1 LVHVLNKNGLWIEK
15 YAFLHFAMHVLC
27 TFRQIFKTTNKMRKR
42 LFTTGLMS
50 LLVTTAI
57 SLHAQPAPVPADSSA
72 TAIPKAEKSVTH
84 HSSKIDGK
92 IVNYTA
98 TAGTILLKNEKDE
111 SIALYGFTAY
121 TKDGEAD
128 ASKRPVTFVYNGGPG
143 SSSVWLHMGAVGPR
157 RVVVNDPD
165 VTPPPP
171 YKLEDNTSSILDVS
185 DIVMIDPVGTGLS
198 HAVGKAKNKDFWG
211 VDQDIKSVSQFI
223 KQYITD
229 NDRWNSPKYLLG
241 ESYGTMRSAGVVDYL
256 QESMGMSV
264 NGVILVSVVLDLRTL
279 TFQKGDDI
287 SFVLHLPTY
296 AAVAWYHNKLANK
309 PASLESFLKEVR
321 EFAGGAYSEALMKGD
336 RIDAAEKEQ
345 VLNKLAA
352 YTGLSKDYLAK
363 ANLRVSEPQFTQ
375 ELLRADHQTV
385 GRLDARYKGIN
396 QNLLSEFSDFDPQS
410 SAISPAY
417 TALFMNYY
425 YGDLKVN
432 KNNTYHISAYSAE
445 GFDWDWKRNRGGGG
459 GDPSTPNTGVDMAD
473 AMSKNPN
480 LKILV
485 LNGYYDLATPFYA
498 TEYTMDHLGL
508 EKNIKANIT
517 MKYFEAGH
525 MMYVS
530 PASLASFKKEV
541 ASFILGT
548 SK

>member
-1 LVHVLNKNGLWIEK
+1 
-15 YAFLHFAMHVLC
+15 
-27 TFRQIFKTTNKMRKR
+27 MRKV
-42 LFTTGLMS
+42 LIFNCLMAMIVVNLYAQAPPAAPAAPDTS
-50 LLVTTAI
+50 I
-57 SLHAQPAPVPADSSA
+57 STKP
-72 TAIPKAEKSVTH
+72 EKSVTH

-98 TAGTILLKNEKDE
+98 TAGTLLLKNEKDE
-111 SIALYGFTAY
+111 SVALYGYTAY
-121 TKDGEAD
+121 TKDGETD
-128 ASKRPVTFVYNGGPG
+128 ATKRPVTFVYNGGPG
-143 SSSVWLHMGAVGPR
+143 SSSIWLHMGAVGPR

-165 VTPPPP
+165 NTPAAP
-171 YKLEDNTSSILDVS
+171 YKLEDNANSILDVT

-198 HAVGKAKNKDFWG
+198 HAIGKAKNKDFWG

-223 KQYITD
+223 KQYVTD

-256 QESMGMSV
+256 QENIGMAI
-264 NGVILVSVVLDLRTL
+264 NGVVLVSVVLDLRTL

-287 SFVLHLPTY
+287 SYILHVPTY
-296 AAVAWYHNKLANK
+296 AAVAWYHNKLTNK
-309 PASLESFLKEVR
+309 PANLEAFLKEVR
-321 EFAGGAYSEALMKGD
+321 EFAGGEYADALMKGD
-336 RIDAAEKEQ
+336 RLDGAEKEQ
-345 VLNKLAA
+345 VLNKLSA
-352 YTGLSKDYLAK
+352 YTGLSKDYLLK
-363 ANLRVSEPQFTQ
+363 ANLRVNEPQFTQ
-375 ELLRADHQTV
+375 ELLRNEHQTV

-396 QNLLSEFSDFDPQS
+396 QDLLSEYSDYDPQS

-432 KNNTYHISAYSAE
+432 KNNIYHVSAYGAE
-445 GFDWDWKRNRGGGG
+445 GFDWDWKRSRGGGG
-459 GDPSTPNTGVDMAD
+459 DAVTPNTGVDMAD

-485 LNGYYDLATPFYA
+485 LNGYYDLATPFFG

-508 EKNIKANIT
+508 EKKIKSNIS

-525 MMYVS
+525 MMYVN
-530 PASLASFKKEV
+530 PTSLAQFKKEV
-541 ASFILGT
+541 ASFILDT